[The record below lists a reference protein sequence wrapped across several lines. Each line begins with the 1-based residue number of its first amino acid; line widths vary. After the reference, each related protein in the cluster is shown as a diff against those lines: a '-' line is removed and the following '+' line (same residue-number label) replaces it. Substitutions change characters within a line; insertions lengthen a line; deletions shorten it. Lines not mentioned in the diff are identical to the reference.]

1 MAGQSRRR
9 HQSPF
14 ADYVDWLWQAVDAL
28 DLERFVVAGAHTGA
42 GIALELAV
50 RGEAARA
57 THAVFSGIPIIPDDL
72 KVQIRQ
78 RMQHLTPKADGSH
91 LGEVWYGRMQSWG
104 PETPAELLHLGTV
117 EILRARAHYH
127 WAILSVL
134 EYDPRPS
141 LEALRCPALF
151 LNAEGDSLAKADA
164 AAAEIVAGG
173 RLKLVPGGG
182 QLAWRDPA
190 RYAAEIIEFAG
201 TAGGAGR
208 SLLARLV

>member
-1 MAGQSRRR
+1 MKGYVDTSRGQIHYRTAGRGSQILLLFHEWPLSSAEFERALPLLAKRFTVFAFDIPG
-9 HQSPF
+9 HGGSEPPPTPIAF

-42 GIALELAV
+42 GIALEFAV

-134 EYDPRPS
+134 E
-141 LEALRCPALF
+141 
-151 LNAEGDSLAKADA
+151 
-164 AAAEIVAGG
+164 
-173 RLKLVPGGG
+173 
-182 QLAWRDPA
+182 
-190 RYAAEIIEFAG
+190 
-201 TAGGAGR
+201 
-208 SLLARLV
+208 